1 MDGEGGG
8 GRRSEGVRPVTA
20 PVPPG
25 SDEPDEARDMAL
37 SLPSPTPL
45 PSDVPE
51 PSVKSTLPSTLAIGA
66 RLAAFLAGE
75 GDWEKRR
82 RTSATSFSL
91 SPWTV
96 A

>member
-1 MDGEGGG
+1 LDGEGGG
-8 GRRSEGVRPVTA
+8 GRRSEGVLLGAA
-20 PVPPG
+20 PVLPG
-25 SDEPDEARDMAL
+25 SDEPDAARDMAL
-37 SLPSPTPL
+37 SLFSPAPL

-51 PSVKSTLPSTLAIGA
+51 PSVKSTLPSTLVIGA

-91 SPWTV
+91 SPWTI